1 MLVLNINYLF
11 AYNIFILSVYLWL
24 IDYVKRA
31 TKFTL

>member
-1 MLVLNINYLF
+1 MLVLKINYLF
-11 AYNIFILSVYLWL
+11 AYNIFILSAYLWL

>member
-11 AYNIFILSVYLWL
+11 AYNIFILSTYLWL